1 MKIEQKL
8 VVDGITTTL
17 SVEVPLQAV
26 KTLHGDEPAAQEF
39 LGMEYDIRQE
49 AHPHICKVLSS
60 VLLETHHQV
69 YGSLLK
75 LVLER
80 SLFCGAEQVPG
91 ISCQPGGPQ
100 TS

>member
-1 MKIEQKL
+1 MKITQTFAL
-8 VVDGITTTL
+8 GGITTTL
-17 SVEVPLQAV
+17 TVEVPDEAV
-26 KTLHGDEPAAQEF
+26 KSLLGDEPAAQEF

-60 VLLETHHQV
+60 ALLETHHQV